1 MPPKKKKDDEIPKDG
16 KIQNMYEVIPKRF
29 LQNAYNPNYELHKLK
44 LPFRM
49 CVVAPS
55 GSGKTNFVINLLRL
69 FSAGDGTF
77 ETVTIL
83 TKNADEPLYNWL
95 KDKVPQISIQ
105 EGLSKMPKLDDY
117 DKKANH
123 LLVFDDLVL
132 SKDLSMVENVYIRG
146 RKLGVSVIFI
156 SQSYFKIPKIIRLN
170 TNYMVILKIPSN
182 RDLNMILSESG
193 IGLTKDELMRMYDYA
208 TLEKF
213 SPLLIDCD
221 EEVDKRYR
229 KGFLEILDKNNY
241 K

>member
-1 MPPKKKKDDEIPKDG
+1 MPRKKKEEDDIPKDG
-16 KIQNMYEVIPKRF
+16 KIQNMYSIIPKRF

-77 ETVTIL
+77 STCLIL

-95 KDKVPQISIQ
+95 KDKCPQISIQ
-105 EGLSKMPKLDDY
+105 EGLSKMPRLDDY
-117 DKKANH
+117 DKKENH

-132 SKDLSMVENVYIRG
+132 EKNLSMIENVYIRG

-170 TNYMVILKIPSN
+170 TNYMVLLKIPSN
-182 RDLNMILSESG
+182 RDLNLILSEVG
-193 IGLTKDELMRMYDYA
+193 IGLTKEELMKIYDYA
-208 TLEKF
+208 TSEKF

-221 EEVDKRYR
+221 EDITQRYR
-229 KGFLEILDKNNY
+229 KGFLEILDKNNI
-241 K
+241 

>member
-1 MPPKKKKDDEIPKDG
+1 MPRKKKIDDEIPKDG
-16 KIQNMYEVIPKRF
+16 NIQNMYEIIPKRF

-49 CVVAPS
+49 CIVAPS
-55 GSGKTNFVINLLRL
+55 GSGKTNFLINLLRL

-77 ETVTIL
+77 LSILIL
-83 TKNADEPLYNWL
+83 TKNKDEPLYNWL
-95 KDKVPQISIQ
+95 ADACPQISIQ
-105 EGLSKMPKLDDY
+105 EGLSKMPRLDDY
-117 DKKANH
+117 DKKENH

-170 TNYMVILKIPSN
+170 SNYMVLLKIPSN
-182 RDLNMILSESG
+182 RDLNLILSEVG
-193 IGLTKDELMRMYDYA
+193 IGLSKDELMKIYDYA
-208 TLEKF
+208 TAEKF

-221 EEVDKRYR
+221 EEIQNRYR
-229 KGFLEILDKNNY
+229 KGFLEILNKDTFK
-241 K
+241 

>member
-1 MPPKKKKDDEIPKDG
+1 MPRKKKDEDIRTDG
-16 KIQNMYEVIPKRF
+16 KIQNMYEIIPKRF

-77 ETVTIL
+77 SSVTIL

-117 DKKANH
+117 DKKENH

-156 SQSYFKIPKIIRLN
+156 SQSYFKIPKMIRLN
-170 TNYMVILKIPSN
+170 TNYMVLLKIPSN
-182 RDLNMILSESG
+182 RDLNMILSEVG
-193 IGLTKDELMRMYDYA
+193 IGLTKEELMRIYDYA
-208 TLEKF
+208 TSEKF
-213 SPLLIDCD
+213 SPLIIDCD

-229 KGFLEILDKNNY
+229 KGFLEILDKNVF

>member
-1 MPPKKKKDDEIPKDG
+1 MPPKKKKDDDIPKDG

-29 LQNAYNPNYELHKLK
+29 LKNAYNPNYELHKLK
-44 LPFRM
+44 LEMRM
-49 CVVAPS
+49 CCVSPS

-77 ETVTIL
+77 SSCLIL

-105 EGLSKMPKLDDY
+105 EGLSKMPRLDDY
-117 DKKANH
+117 DKNENH
-123 LLVFDDLVL
+123 LIIFDDLVL

-156 SQSYFKIPKIIRLN
+156 SQSYFKIPKMIRLN
-170 TNYMVILKIPSN
+170 TNYMVLLKIPSN
-182 RDLNMILSESG
+182 RDLNMILSEAG
-193 IGLTKDELMRMYDYA
+193 IGLTKEELLKMYDYA
-208 TLEKF
+208 TAEKF

-221 EEVDKRYR
+221 EEIEKRYR
-229 KGFLEILDKNNY
+229 KGFLEILNKDTFK
-241 K
+241 